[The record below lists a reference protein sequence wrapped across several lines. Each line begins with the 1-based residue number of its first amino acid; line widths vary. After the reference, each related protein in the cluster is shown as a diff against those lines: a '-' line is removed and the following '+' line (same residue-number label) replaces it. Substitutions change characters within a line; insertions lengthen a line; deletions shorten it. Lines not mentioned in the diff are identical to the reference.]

1 MYSYRDT
8 RAEVSLDAIH
18 SNVVRLKR
26 HLQPS
31 CRLMAVVKADGYG
44 HGAVE
49 VALTAVEAGADYL
62 AVAFVDE
69 ALQLRDAGIEQP
81 ILVLGHTPP
90 RSLEA
95 AVRQRIALTVFSE
108 DMLDSLAACAEN
120 LKETAVIHIKFD
132 TGMSRLGLTDAEET
146 IRLAQKAAASSGIR
160 LEGIFTHFADADAED
175 AVCTYAQFSKFAYL
189 LIRLKQEGL
198 HIPIKHCCNSA
209 AALRFPWMHLD
220 MVRIGIAMY
229 GLHPSAAANNE
240 AVALTAALQ
249 LKTAVSSLKRIPPN
263 QPIGYGGTFVPA
275 RETVIAVLPVGYA
288 DGYARSL
295 SNRGYVLIRGR
306 RAPIVG
312 RICMDQTMVDVT
324 GLPETAVGDEVVLY
338 GAGDSDCI
346 SVDEAAEWTH
356 TIHYETVCLVGKR
369 VPRLYFRHGRAAS
382 FTNVTLDRRPKA
394 GVLQGG
400 VTDDEAMGSEAGNS
414 F

>member
-49 VALTAVEAGADYL
+49 VALTALEAGADYL

-69 ALQLRDAGIEQP
+69 ALQLREAGIEQP

-95 AVRQRIALTVFSE
+95 AVRHRIALTVFSE
-108 DMLDSLAACAEN
+108 DMLDSLAACAER
-120 LKETAVIHIKFD
+120 LKETALIHIKYD
-132 TGMSRLGLTDAEET
+132 TGMSRLGLTDTEET
-146 IRLAQKAAASSGIR
+146 ILLARRAATSPGIR
-160 LEGIFTHFADADAED
+160 LEGVFTHFADADAED
-175 AVCTYAQFSKFAYL
+175 AACTHAQFAKFGQL
-189 LIRLKQEGL
+189 LLRLDQEGL
-198 HIPIKHCCNSA
+198 NIPLKHCCNSA
-209 AALRFPWMHLD
+209 AALRFPPMHLD
-220 MVRIGIAMY
+220 MVRIGIALY
-229 GLHPSAAANNE
+229 GLSPSAAASSE
-240 AVALTAALQ
+240 AVALTPALQ
-249 LKTAVSSLKRIPPN
+249 LKTAVCSLKRIPPN
-263 QPIGYGGTFVPA
+263 QPIGYGGTFVSD
-275 RETVIAVLPVGYA
+275 RETMIAVLPVGYA

-312 RICMDQTMVDVT
+312 RICMDQTMVDVS
-324 GLPETAVGDEVVLY
+324 GVPETSVGDEVVLY
-338 GAGDSDCI
+338 GAGGSDAI
-346 SVDEAAEWTH
+346 PVDEAAEWTH

-382 FTNVTLDRRPKA
+382 SANVTLERRRTA
-394 GVLQGG
+394 SVWQGG
-400 VTDDEAMGSEAGNS
+400 ITYDEAMGCEAGS
-414 F
+414 PF